1 MNRNHVG
8 TVTVLQ
14 DQDGENNIWKFF
26 ILDLSCTDVNVKNVC
41 LFFNFLHIL
50 SHLLNSPRCLDTHLY
65 AQLNCGIGVT
75 SNISIILYPN
85 FISFGERFC
94 RKEL

>member
-26 ILDLSCTDVNVKNVC
+26 ILNLSCSDVNVKNAC
-41 LFFNFLHIL
+41 LFFKF
-50 SHLLNSPRCLDTHLY
+50 PTDTISSFKLTKVPGY
-65 AQLNCGIGVT
+65 T
-75 SNISIILYPN
+75 SVCAI
-85 FISFGERFC
+85 
-94 RKEL
+94 ELWDWSD